1 MHSPQADSPVFS
13 LAEALAML
21 ERTPA
26 VLSAL
31 LDHLPPA
38 WHHTNYAPDT
48 FSPFDVVGHLITG
61 ERTDWLP
68 RVRIIMQLG
77 ESTPFAP
84 YDRYAQ
90 FEASAGQT
98 MHDLLA
104 TFAQLRSTNVTAVRA
119 MHITDADLT
128 RTGTHPAL
136 GRVTLQ
142 NLLATWVVHD
152 INHTAQIC
160 RGLAARYQPVVGPW
174 REYLGIYKA
183 PVTTM
188 DATGAARKAKA

>member
-1 MHSPQADSPVFS
+1 MTFVLD
-13 LAEALAML
+13 EALTML
-21 ERTPA
+21 ARTPA
-26 VLSAL
+26 TLRSML
-31 LDHLPPA
+31 LDLPNA
-38 WHHTNYAPDT
+38 WHHSDYGPAT

-68 RVRIIMQLG
+68 RIRTISQHG
-77 ESTPFAP
+77 EGVPFAP

-90 FEASAGQT
+90 FETS
-98 MHDLLA
+98 HDKDMNELLHE
-104 TFAQLRSTNVTAVRA
+104 FSKLRSANLEEVHA
-119 MHITDADLT
+119 MRLTTADLG

-183 PVTTM
+183 PITTM
-188 DATGAARKAKA
+188 DAGGAARKANT